1 MSSQPAQSI
10 HFLMSSER
18 PEWTALE
25 RHCAAFKTPIR
36 DLFKADAKRFGQF
49 HVKGDGV
56 LLDYSKQRA
65 HTETMKLLFALAHAC
80 DVESWRDRMFEGDAI
95 NTTEKR
101 AVLHT
106 ALRRP
111 ASDKVMVS
119 GENIMP
125 FIHDELK
132 HMKEFSTAVISG
144 AWKGHT
150 GKTIETVVNIGIG
163 GSNLGP
169 YMVCEALKPFRTRLD
184 VHFVSNVDGAH
195 MYETLQNCDP
205 ETTLFVVASKT
216 FTTQETMAN
225 AETAKAWLLKALK
238 DKTAIEKHFVA
249 LSTNEKDVKAFG
261 IAPANMFPFRDWVG
275 GRYSLWSS
283 IGLSICL
290 AVGFDN
296 FEQLLKGAHAM
307 DVHFQ
312 TAPLEQNMPVILAM
326 LGIWYR
332 NFWGMDSM
340 AILPYSQYLH
350 RFPAFL
356 QQVDMESNGK
366 SVDRDGNRVDYET
379 GPIVFG
385 EPGTNGQHAFY
396 QLIHQGTTIIPCDF
410 IGVIKPEN
418 DVGEHHRLLLANLV
432 AQSQA
437 LMDGRDLKN
446 SDNNP
451 QKVFEGNRPSSTILL
466 DRLDAYHL
474 GQLIALY
481 EHKIFVQGIIWNIN
495 SFDQWGVE
503 LGKVLAKNILA
514 DQGVKD
520 SSTEGLSKAA
530 SLL

>member
-1 MSSQPAQSI
+1 MSN
-10 HFLMSSER
+10 ER
-18 PEWTALE
+18 PEWKALE
-25 RHCAAFKTPIR
+25 RHQAGFKTSVQ
-36 DLFKADAKRFGQF
+36 DLFRADAKRFAHF

-56 LLDYSKQRA
+56 LLDYSKHRA
-65 HTETMKLLFALAHAC
+65 SAETMKLLFALARAT
-80 DVESWRDRMFEGDAI
+80 DVEGWRNRMFDGDAI
-95 NTTEKR
+95 NTAEKR

-111 ASDKVMVS
+111 VTDTLSVD
-119 GENIMP
+119 GENVMP
-125 FIHDELK
+125 FIHDGLA
-132 HMKEFSTAVISG
+132 HMKEFSSSVISG
-144 AWKGHT
+144 DWKGHT
-150 GKTIETVVNIGIG
+150 GKAIEAVVNIGIG
-163 GSNLGP
+163 GSDLGP

-195 MYETLQNCDP
+195 MHETLLGCDP
-205 ETTLFVVASKT
+205 ETTLFVIASKT

-225 AETAKAWLLKALK
+225 AETAKAWLLKTLK
-238 DKTAIEKHFVA
+238 DQAAIEKHFVA
-249 LSTNEKDVKAFG
+249 LSTNEKEVKAFG

-290 AVGFDN
+290 AAGPETFQ
-296 FEQLLKGAHAM
+296 QLLEGGHAM
-307 DVHFQ
+307 DQHFH

-332 NFWGMDSM
+332 NFWGMDSL

-410 IGVIKPEN
+410 IGVIKPEH

-437 LMDGRDLKN
+437 LMDGRSLKD

-481 EHKIFVQGIIWNIN
+481 EHKIFVQGIVWNIN

-503 LGKVLAKNILA
+503 LGKVLAKNILGH
-514 DQGVKD
+514 QGQKD
-520 SSTEGLSKAA
+520 SSTDNLLKYI
-530 SLL
+530 SL